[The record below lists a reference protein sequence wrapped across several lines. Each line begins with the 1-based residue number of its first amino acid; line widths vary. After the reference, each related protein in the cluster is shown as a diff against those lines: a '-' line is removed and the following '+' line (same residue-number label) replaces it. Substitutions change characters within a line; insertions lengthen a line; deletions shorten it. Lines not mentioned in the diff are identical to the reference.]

1 MDTKNFIEQF
11 DKVFDKDGNVKACGR
26 DNCKKLIS
34 IANEI
39 SKEANYGD
47 IQTGMMNVISMKS
60 LRDSL

>member
-1 MDTKNFIEQF
+1 MDIQSFVEQF

-34 IANEI
+34 MANAI
-39 SKEANYGD
+39 SNEANYGD
-47 IQTGMMNVISMKS
+47 IQTGMMNVVSMKS